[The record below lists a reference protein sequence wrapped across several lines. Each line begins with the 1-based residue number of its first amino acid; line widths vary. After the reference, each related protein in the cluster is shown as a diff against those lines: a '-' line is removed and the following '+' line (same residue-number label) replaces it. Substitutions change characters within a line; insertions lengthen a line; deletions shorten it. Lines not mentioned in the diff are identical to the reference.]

1 LKRGRPAN
9 SADAY
14 LKEAWNAMKVLLFSM
29 YYSGLLLR
37 VLAGY
42 ESTTI
47 PLSLNWRWRHW
58 KRRYLFR
65 SDWY

>member
-1 LKRGRPAN
+1 
-9 SADAY
+9 
-14 LKEAWNAMKVLLFSM
+14 MKVLLFSM

-42 ESTTI
+42 ENTN

-58 KRRYLFR
+58 KRRYLYR